1 MGDSRGVVGRSLAT
15 MAATA
20 FVYGGIAAAPAGAG
34 PGDVRSPG
42 CFGDVE
48 IIATSSSNARAR
60 AHIWCDYFVPYRY
73 LSMRTV
79 VNGSSRWHSVLVRG
93 NSEYGAAA
101 EVSANVYL
109 PYQAT
114 YQACAKVVTTSTTY
128 REYCTTPASVK

>member
-20 FVYGGIAAAPAGAG
+20 FVYGGIAAAPAGAADIG
-34 PGDVRSPG
+34 APG

-48 IIATSSSNARAR
+48 ITPTSSSNAHAR
-60 AHIWCDYFVPYRY
+60 AHIWCRYFVPYRY
-73 LSMRTV
+73 LSMRTI

-93 NSEYGAAA
+93 NSEYGGAA